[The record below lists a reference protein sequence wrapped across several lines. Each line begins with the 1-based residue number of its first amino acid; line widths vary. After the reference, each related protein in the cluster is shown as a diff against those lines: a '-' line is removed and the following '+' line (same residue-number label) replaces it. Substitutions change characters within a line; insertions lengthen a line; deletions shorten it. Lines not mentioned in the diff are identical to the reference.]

1 MKRDW
6 MPSLNTFEINTR
18 GSHKKAIILFTD
30 SVSKIKNEIS
40 DPAIA
45 ALFAGIEPV
54 FHHYEQR
61 YQEKQLVDNTYESK
75 TMGFEAIL
83 TRLSTEIKR
92 WEGKVRAEFIE
103 DTPEEHSIF
112 PNKRSPFIAGTY
124 ENRRASVGVLATK
137 LQEFPVF
144 QTLSIEVRNFYN
156 EMEMLRD
163 KQQQMEGK
171 SAQLSDLLEEARV
184 EMCEE
189 LYGVLGVLMHKH
201 RKNPSNIARY
211 FDLSLL
217 RKTNNAQEVEATD
230 IETKNINAG
239 ETLTLRKRPADATEV
254 YLKNQGNTLLQFSCT
269 AMEGVMD
276 NVTYSLSPGESFAD
290 VYGNLFLAEKT
301 YFLVRNIGTEAGVLA
316 IKIKE
321 NTDVLEE

>member
-18 GSHKKAIILFTD
+18 SSHKKAIILFTD
-30 SVSKIKNEIS
+30 SFSKLKNENNDS
-40 DPAIA
+40 TIA
-45 ALFAGIEPV
+45 SLVADIEPA
-54 FHHYEQR
+54 FRKYEQL
-61 YQEKQLVDNTYESK
+61 YQDKQLVDNTYESK

-83 TRLSTEIKR
+83 ARLSSEIKR
-92 WEGKVRAEFIE
+92 WEGKVRAEFPE
-103 DTPEEHSIF
+103 DTVEEYSIF

-156 EMEMLRD
+156 EMEVLRD

-171 SAQLSDLLEEARV
+171 SAQLSDLLEEARI

-217 RKTNNAQEVEATD
+217 RKTNSTQEVEVTD
-230 IETKNINAG
+230 IESKNINAG

-254 YLKNQGNTLLQFSCT
+254 YLKNEGNTLLQFSCAT
-269 AMEGVMD
+269 IEGIMD

-290 VYGNLFLAEKT
+290 VYSNLFLSEKT